1 MKIVQLLLL
10 FTLFLKC
17 SGASSGGTSPIFG
30 LLGGSSSG
38 GISTSVSE
46 NATLKS
52 IQIEPANVALAQDTS
67 AEFTATAIYS
77 DGSKVDV
84 TSSVKWNTVDESM
97 AEYYET
103 TKTSN
108 KSSNNSDLSNN
119 TTESIIKKI
128 KFKAKSPGKTKIKA
142 TLDGIY
148 GEAEFLIKDAVITAI
163 QTIPPSN
170 LPKGTEAPLKAIAI
184 LSDNTKQD
192 VTNSVN
198 WTSNTPDVINT
209 DSTAEKPVIS
219 SPNTGNIT
227 ITASLNEISSTTT
240 IKISEPKIKSISI
253 EGIQSIVRGLI
264 TPFKALAIYDNGQ
277 SIDVTSQVTWTLE
290 DDLAQINKDSI
301 PGLLQGIGTGEVTLR
316 ASFQDLMVTRKVS
329 ITAPKI
335 ISLSIHPFAN
345 APLGLDFQYQAYAT
359 FDDGNVLDVT
369 SQTTWESD
377 DPSVVTISNILSN
390 AGKAIA
396 HGEGETKII
405 ATISGVSISSIF
417 KSAPAQ
423 LKSLTIPGPES
434 LAKGLKNHYSLIGLY
449 TDGKTR
455 DLSDLAVW
463 TVTGNSQISNI
474 PGLSGLL
481 QALGIG
487 SSKITASFG
496 GMTATTSISVTP
508 AKLNSISISPQS
520 QFIGKGLKKNYTAIG
535 LFSDGTKKDI
545 TSEVTWIVDS
555 RNDGVYDT
563 IIGEISNLPDSKGY
577 FSSSSE
583 GYAIISANL
592 DGITGSTGV
601 TVTKAELISISIGA
615 PVSIANGLNGKIT
628 AIGTFSD
635 GTTKDITAEAVFTT
649 VGNLFI
655 NQITGFF
662 STLAAERAQ
671 ITATLAGKSVTTT
684 ISVTQAELTS
694 ISISPRGEIISK
706 GLTKELTATGFYTDG
721 SKSDITDLVSWHVI
735 SLSGSITKSSDK
747 VFFHAG
753 NIGLAEVT
761 ASLNGVFTSTTLII
775 SPATLVSISIEAP
788 KTLSNGLST
797 QLRAIG
803 TYTDNSTH
811 DITSVVTWTDSGN
824 ATITNDLFSSGWF
837 KSKGEESSKITAT
850 YKGITSSVTINVVPA
865 EITSLQFS
873 VSNLQIAKG
882 TTKKIGIT
890 GSFTDGTTQ
899 DLSSQISFIADS
911 DGDGLD
917 DQAVI
922 SISNSPST
930 KGEITSILTGSA
942 TVTATINGRSIA
954 SKVFV
959 TQAELVSISLGTAK
973 SIANG
978 LSLQLSA
985 IGTYTDNS
993 VQDITKDV
1001 VWRTMGNGSI
1011 ANNFLNAGKISTF
1024 GEGILSVSASLNGIS
1039 SNVNI
1044 TILPAEIRSLSL
1056 SSANL
1061 VLSKGTKH
1069 KVKVNGHFSDGSVSD
1084 ISSDASFMIDS
1095 NGDGLDDQFIAGV
1108 SNSDVTKGEIIGN
1121 GMGSATLKV
1130 SVKNLSITSSI
1141 TIKSADLVSITV
1153 TPGEEE
1159 IAKGLSIQYNAT
1171 GFYTDGSSQDLT
1183 NSVSWDTSI
1192 FNETSLTPL
1201 PVALIGGIL
1210 ALPIANIS
1218 NTSGTKG
1225 KLTSSLVGNI
1235 NVFASLNGLMGSAK
1249 VKIGNAA
1256 LVQISVSSQ
1265 NNTTS
1270 KGLNESFQ
1278 ATGIYSDGTTQ
1289 NVTGIVTWKAD
1300 ANGDGLDDSNV
1311 IAISNNSL
1319 SMGSAK
1325 AMGVGYVSITAMLGN
1340 LSGSKD
1346 YTVQQAVISSI
1357 NVQSVNDSRPK
1368 GLSEKITAI
1377 AVYTDGTTK
1386 DITSS
1391 VTWIADSNGDGKN
1404 DTNVA
1409 SISNSPE
1416 SIGTVTTTST
1426 GTVRIIGTFGSFT
1439 ASKTITVQPAS
1450 VVSVAISPTTAN
1462 VAKGFVRQFS
1472 ASGTYTDGTVQDLT
1486 ANATW
1491 ISDSN
1496 GDGVDDSIAASI
1508 SNIGGKKGLLTGI
1521 NSGNS
1526 NVKVVFN
1533 GVSSSLTAVSVLQ
1546 SNTIVIGSEPK
1557 FQVEE
1562 LSSKDNPFTFQSNR
1576 TINIQAVV
1584 VDQNGSPISSALVE
1598 FLSADGKSLLFS
1610 QISGADGKIIGSFVV
1625 NYADTS
1631 VLATLVIN
1639 GTSSSQIT
1647 IPISRD
1653 LGGDM
1658 RLVVNILGIQ
1668 VTNMGSG
1675 SNSIVDSDKDGVPDS
1690 KDAFPSDPNKA
1701 FTIRIPS
1708 TGYNTLTFEDKYPSV
1723 GDKDLN
1729 DYVLY
1734 VVNEEDLNAKGEIV
1748 EIRTRYQHVA
1758 RGAISNTHTLK
1769 LQIPASISV
1778 SRFTTTIYDG
1788 NNSQKKKVDL
1798 VNPGSKTFSLFD
1810 DLDSSDTLPW
1820 QWWGLVYRPVYNVYD
1835 CPLGINC
1842 FLPGYIAK
1850 TTIKFT
1856 TPVRRDVLGSS
1867 PYDIYASVS
1876 TGKDIHLP
1884 GKYLVN
1890 GKDPY
1895 LDSTGFPWA
1904 ILVPGDFKW
1913 PKLQILPAA
1922 TIYNSYPN
1930 FGTWATSKGTKNT
1943 DWYKNYDGS
1952 KVYTDASPS
1961 SIITDK

>member
-1 MKIVQLLLL
+1 MKIVRLLIL
-10 FTLFLKC
+10 FSFFLKC
-17 SGASSGGTSPIFG
+17 SGAASGGISPVFG

-46 NATLKS
+46 SATLKS
-52 IQIEPANVALAQDTS
+52 IQIEPSNVALAQDTS
-67 AEFTATAIYS
+67 AEFTAMAIYS

-84 TSSVKWNTVDESM
+84 TSSVKWNTVDETK
-97 AEYYET
+97 AEFFET
-103 TKTSN
+103 PKSSN
-108 KSSNNSDLSNN
+108 KSSNNSDSN
-119 TTESIIKKI
+119 ESNQKKI

-148 GEAEFLIKDAVITAI
+148 GEAEFLIKDAIVTSI
-163 QTIPPSN
+163 QTIPSSN

-192 VTNSVN
+192 VSNSVN
-198 WTSNTPDVINT
+198 WTSNSPDAINK
-209 DSTAEKPVIS
+209 DSNSEKQVVS
-219 SPNTGNIT
+219 SNNTGTIT
-227 ITASLNEISSTTT
+227 ITASLNDISSTTT
-240 IKISEPKIKSISI
+240 IKISEPKIKSLSI
-253 EGIQSIVRGLI
+253 EGIQSIVRGMI

-290 DDLAQINKDSI
+290 DDLAKINKDNI
-301 PGLLQGIGTGEVTLR
+301 PGLLLGIGTGEVTLR
-316 ASFQDLMVTRKVS
+316 ASFQDLMVTRKIS

-335 ISLSIHPFAN
+335 ISLSIHPFGN
-345 APLGLDFQYQAYAT
+345 SPLGLEYQYQAYAT

-369 SQTTWESD
+369 SQTTWESE
-377 DPSVVTISNILSN
+377 DPSVVTISNIINN

-396 HGEGETKII
+396 RGEGETKII
-405 ATISGVSISSIF
+405 ATISGITVSSIF
-417 KSAPAQ
+417 KSLPAQ
-423 LKSLTIPGPES
+423 LKSLTIPSIES
-434 LAKGLKNHYSLIGLY
+434 LAKGLKNQFTLIGLY
-449 TDGKTR
+449 TDGKTI

-463 TVTGNSQISNI
+463 NVTGNSQISNI

-481 QALGIG
+481 QAMGVG

-496 GMTATTSISVTP
+496 GMTATTSIIITP
-508 AKLNSISISPQS
+508 AKLSSISISPQS
-520 QFIGKGLKKNYTAIG
+520 QFIGKGLKKNYIAMG

-545 TSEVTWIVDS
+545 TREVTWIVDS

-563 IIGEISNLPDSKGY
+563 IIGEISNLPETKGN

-583 GYAIISANL
+583 GYAIISASL
-592 DGITGSTGV
+592 DGVTGSTGV
-601 TVTKAELISISIGA
+601 TVTKAELISISLGA

-635 GTTKDITAEAVFTT
+635 GTTKDITAEAIFTT

-662 STLAAERAQ
+662 STLSAETAQ

-684 ISVTQAELTS
+684 ISVTQAELSS
-694 ISISPRGEIISK
+694 ISISPNGETISK

-721 SKSDITDLVSWHVI
+721 SKSDITNLVSWHVY
-735 SLSGSITKSSDK
+735 SLSGTITKSSDK
-747 VFFHAG
+747 VIFNAG

-761 ASLNGVFTSTTLII
+761 ASFNGVFSAATLIV

-811 DITSVVTWTDSGN
+811 DITSVVTWTDSGK
-824 ATITNDLFSSGWF
+824 ASITNDLFSSGWF
-837 KSKGEESSKITAT
+837 KSKGEESNKITAS
-850 YKGITSSVTINVVPA
+850 YKGISSTVTINIVPA

-899 DLSSQISFIADS
+899 DLTSQVSLIADS

-954 SKVFV
+954 SKVYV
-959 TQAELVSISLGTAK
+959 TPAELISISLGTAK
-973 SIANG
+973 SIASG

-985 IGTYTDNS
+985 IGSYTDNT

-1001 VWRTMGNGSI
+1001 TWRTTGNGSI
-1011 ANNFLNAGKISTF
+1011 ANDFLNAGKVSTF

-1039 SNVNI
+1039 SSVNVN
-1044 TILPAEIRSLSL
+1044 ILPAEIRSLSL
-1056 SSANL
+1056 SNANL
-1061 VLSKGTKH
+1061 VLSKGTKQ

-1084 ISSDASFMIDS
+1084 ITRDASFIIDS

-1108 SNSDVTKGEIIGN
+1108 SNSDITKGEVIGN

-1153 TPGEEE
+1153 TPGTEE
-1159 IAKGLSIQYNAT
+1159 IAKGLSIQYHAT

-1183 NSVSWDTSI
+1183 SSVSWDTSI

-1201 PVALIGGIL
+1201 PVALIGEII
-1210 ALPIANIS
+1210 AMPIANIS
-1218 NTSGTKG
+1218 NTTGSKG
-1225 KLTSSLVGNI
+1225 KLTTSLTGNI
-1235 NVFASLNGLMGSAK
+1235 NVFASMNGLMGSAK
-1249 VKIGNAA
+1249 LKIGNAV
-1256 LVQISVSSQ
+1256 LVQITVSSQ
-1265 NNTTS
+1265 NNSIS

-1278 ATGIYSDGTTQ
+1278 ATGIYSDGSTQ
-1289 NVTGIVTWKAD
+1289 NITGIVAWKAD

-1340 LSGSKD
+1340 LSGTKD

-1409 SISNSPE
+1409 SISNSPD
-1416 SIGTVTTTST
+1416 SIGTITTTAT
-1426 GTVRIIGTFGSFT
+1426 GTVKIIGTFGSFT
-1439 ASKTITVQPAS
+1439 SSKTITVQPAS
-1450 VVSVAISPTTAN
+1450 VVSLAISPTSAN

-1472 ASGTYTDGTVQDLT
+1472 ASGTYTDGSVQDLT

-1496 GDGVDDSIAASI
+1496 GDGVDDSLVGSI
-1508 SNIGGKKGLLTGI
+1508 SNITGKKGLLTGI

-1526 NVKVVFN
+1526 NVKAVYN
-1533 GVSSSLTAVSVLQ
+1533 GVSSSLTAISVLQ

-1562 LSSKDNPFTFQSNR
+1562 LSSKDNPFTFQSSR

-1598 FLSADGKSLLFS
+1598 FLTADGKSLLFS
-1610 QISGADGKIIGSFVV
+1610 QISGADGKISGSFVV
-1625 NYADTS
+1625 NYADTTI
-1631 VLATLVIN
+1631 LATLVIN
-1639 GTSSSQIT
+1639 GTTSSQIT
-1647 IPISRD
+1647 IPILRD

-1668 VTNMGSG
+1668 ITNTGGSG
-1675 SNSIVDSDKDGVPDS
+1675 SNSIVDIDKDGVPDS

-1708 TGYNTLTFEDKYPSV
+1708 TGYNTLTFEDQYPSV

-1748 EIRTRYQHVA
+1748 EIRTRYQHIA
-1758 RGAISNTHTLK
+1758 RGAIYNSHILK
-1769 LQIPASISV
+1769 LQIPASVGV

-1788 NNSQKKKVDL
+1788 YGTQQKNVDL

-1810 DLDSSDTLPW
+1810 DLDSTDTLPW
-1820 QWWGLVYRPVYNVYD
+1820 QWWGLIKRPVYNVYE
-1835 CPLGINC
+1835 CPFGINC

-1856 TPVRRDVLGSS
+1856 TPVRRDILGSS

-1913 PKLQILPAA
+1913 PKLEILSAA

-1930 FGTWATSKGTKNT
+1930 FGAWATSKGTKNT

-1952 KVYTDASPS
+1952 KVFTDASPS
-1961 SIITDK
+1961 SMITAK